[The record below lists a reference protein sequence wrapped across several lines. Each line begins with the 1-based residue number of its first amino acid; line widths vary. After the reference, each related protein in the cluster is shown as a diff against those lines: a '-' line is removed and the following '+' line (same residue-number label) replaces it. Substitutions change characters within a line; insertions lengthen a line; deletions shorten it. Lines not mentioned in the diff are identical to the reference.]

1 MAGLKQFFDVSH
13 RQSVGHFTAWGTPAI
28 TCWDDHAILNIDG
41 KAYDVTHCNL
51 DELGDRG
58 IQWDNKKEVFFQLI
72 LDDGR
77 KLVGYMSNLKGF
89 RTFMKQWRL
98 MKRNLAAEAR
108 ENAKA
113 QKEAARAEKEAAKK
127 VATKASQKQNA
138 TVELAKALKALKE
151 LHEAGIISE
160 SEYETKR
167 QALVDE
173 L

>member
-1 MAGLKQFFDVSH
+1 MAGLKQFFSISH
-13 RQSVGHFTAWGTPAI
+13 RQSVGQFSSWGSPAI

-51 DELGDRG
+51 DEIGDRG
-58 IQWDNKKEVFFQLI
+58 VQWDDKKEVFFQLA

-77 KLVGYMSNLKGF
+77 QLVGYVSNLKGF

-108 ENAKA
+108 QNAKA
-113 QKEAARAEKEAAKK
+113 QKEAARAERESSRKIG
-127 VATKASQKQNA
+127 QRQNS
-138 TVELAKALKALKE
+138 TVEAAKALKALKE
-151 LHEAGIISE
+151 LFEAGIISE
-160 SEYETKR
+160 SEYEIKR
-167 QALVDE
+167 QALVSQ